1 MPQHC
6 PECGIEVERE
16 SGFFLG
22 SIYFNCGIAT
32 VVTAIA
38 MPLLYFTQVISHQ
51 WTLASGA
58 IFAIGFP
65 VLFFPWARSFWLGLD
80 EFLDP
85 RVRNES
91 RKPSS

>member
-38 MPLLYFTQVISHQ
+38 MPLMYFTQVISHQ
-51 WTLASGA
+51 LTLVIGA
-58 IFAIGFP
+58 LFAIGFP
-65 VLFFPWARSFWLGLD
+65 VLFFPWARGFWLGLD
-80 EFLDP
+80 EYLDP
-85 RVRNES
+85 RAKN
-91 RKPSS
+91 